1 MRFLFSFLM
10 AVFCFL
16 PVSPALAAQT
26 WQQVGEHI
34 HQATAAAME
43 LYAAGDVAGAKKGIN
58 DVYYAI
64 YEKDGLE
71 MAVRNTVAAKNANM
85 TEYQFNKL
93 KKAMTDGKS
102 VQEVQAEADKVLEM
116 IDFDIGILS
125 RNGGPSGGWASF
137 WPAFIILLRE
147 GVEAIL
153 VLVAIIAYLGRAGH
167 EKYLSTVYNW
177 AIAGI
182 VASFI
187 TAYICSVLLESA
199 ETGASRETIEGFTA
213 LTAVVVLLSTSAWM
227 GSKAQGDAW
236 KKYIEGMV
244 GSTISTGKLRALG
257 FAAFLAVYRE
267 GAEVVLFYQALFN
280 NASGDIEMIWLGFAA
295 GCAVLAILFFLM
307 QTGALRIPL
316 RPFFLGT
323 SLLMFLL
330 AVSFTGGGIEALQ
343 EAEMVSMTLVE
354 GIPVPTIDLLGIYPT
369 YETLVPQLALIL
381 AAVIAVFYK
390 RQSGKA
396 SAA

>member
-1 MRFLFSFLM
+1 MRFLFSFLL

-213 LTAVVVLLSTSAWM
+213 L
-227 GSKAQGDAW
+227 
-236 KKYIEGMV
+236 
-244 GSTISTGKLRALG
+244 
-257 FAAFLAVYRE
+257 F
-267 GAEVVLFYQALFN
+267 
-280 NASGDIEMIWLGFAA
+280 
-295 GCAVLAILFFLM
+295 AVLVLD
-307 QTGALRIPL
+307 
-316 RPFFLGT
+316 
-323 SLLMFLL
+323 
-330 AVSFTGGGIEALQ
+330 GGGGAPFHQRMDGQQGPGGRLE
-343 EAEMVSMTLVE
+343 EVH
-354 GIPVPTIDLLGIYPT
+354 
-369 YETLVPQLALIL
+369 
-381 AAVIAVFYK
+381 
-390 RQSGKA
+390 
-396 SAA
+396 

>member
-1 MRFLFSFLM
+1 MRFLLSFLL
-10 AVFCFL
+10 AIFCFA

-26 WQQVGEHI
+26 WEQVGEHI
-34 HQATAAAME
+34 HQTTAEAMA
-43 LYAAGDVAGAKKGIN
+43 LYEAGDVAGAKKKIN

-71 MAVRNTVAAKNANM
+71 MAVRNTVAAKNANL

-93 KKAMTDGKS
+93 KKAMIEGKS
-102 VQEVQAEADKVLEM
+102 VQEVKAEADKVLEM
-116 IDFDIGILS
+116 IDFDIATLS
-125 RNGGPSGGWASF
+125 RSGGPSGGWASF
-137 WPAFIILLRE
+137 WPAFVILLRE

-182 VASFI
+182 VASFA
-187 TAYICSVLLESA
+187 TAYICSVLLDSA
-199 ETGASRETIEGFTA
+199 ETGASREAIEGFTA
-213 LTAVVVLLSTSAWM
+213 LAAVVVLLSTSAWM

-295 GCAVLAILFFLM
+295 GCAVLALLFFLM

-316 RPFFLGT
+316 RPFFLAT
-323 SLLMFLL
+323 SALMFLL

-354 GIPVPTIDLLGIYPT
+354 GFPVPTIDLLGIYPT
-369 YETLVPQLALIL
+369 YESLIPQLIL
-381 AAVIAVFYK
+381 VIAAVVAVLYK